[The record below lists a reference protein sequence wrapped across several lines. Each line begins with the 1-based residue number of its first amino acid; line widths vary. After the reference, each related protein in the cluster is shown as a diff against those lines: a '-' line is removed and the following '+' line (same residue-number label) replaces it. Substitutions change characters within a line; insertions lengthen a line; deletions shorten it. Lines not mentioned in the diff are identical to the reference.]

1 MKRFDYRI
9 VLAVLLI
16 LGGVVFLLQ
25 NLGVVPPLQDYLFA
39 LLFAVGGLAFLGV
52 LAADRKQWWAII
64 PGVVLLD
71 LALIIGLGEAT
82 QRGVL
87 RIPDDWIG
95 GVFLLGIGVAFWV
108 VFFTRPEFWWAIIP
122 AGTLST
128 LGVVAAFGEALPGGG
143 GATLFIGLALTFGLL
158 GLIPV
163 NNQRMGWPFIP
174 AAACLFVAL
183 IILASAG
190 NLINYLWPVALILG
204 GGFLLLRAFTK
215 RA

>member
-1 MKRFDYRI
+1 M
-9 VLAVLLI
+9 
-16 LGGVVFLLQ
+16 
-25 NLGVVPPLQDYLFA
+25 
-39 LLFAVGGLAFLGV
+39 
-52 LAADRKQWWAII
+52 
-64 PGVVLLD
+64 
-71 LALIIGLGEAT
+71 
-82 QRGVL
+82 
-87 RIPDDWIG
+87 
-95 GVFLLGIGVAFWV
+95 
-108 VFFTRPEFWWAIIP
+108 
-122 AGTLST
+122 
-128 LGVVAAFGEALPGGG
+128 VAAFGEALPGGG